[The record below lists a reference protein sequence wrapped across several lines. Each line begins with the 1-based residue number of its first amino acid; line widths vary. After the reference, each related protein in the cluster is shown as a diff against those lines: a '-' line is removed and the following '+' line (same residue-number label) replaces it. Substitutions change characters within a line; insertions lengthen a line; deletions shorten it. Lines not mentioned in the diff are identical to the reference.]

1 MMVGIILFCAARHP
15 RTRPGGAKRSW
26 CHYETGLSS
35 PLARKTRLRVSYLSS
50 AHDFYF
56 TLMWWFFIALAAC
69 RFAVAEDA
77 RCPAP
82 RVWPSQ
88 LDDVAFDE
96 EEIERRYN
104 NREDFIFYWYE
115 PDPLLSTIDA
125 KRIDL
130 PPWSEAC
137 AKKYRDDPLLSG
149 VDCEIKPDTLLR
161 GLHAATRRAE
171 PDLAHFD
178 ESFVWAPGEL
188 DRIMVATLRFSEAT
202 VPPSPEL
209 SVRSTSRS
217 SPRPTLEKMLTSR
230 SFHTLQ
236 SSALDKL
243 RRRKRG
249 ECKGDTSGKSDWCRE
264 TVFPEL
270 YFGGLVEALEEH
282 MANGDLVFPEGK

>member
-1 MMVGIILFCAARHP
+1 MGARQSAIELERRQTTLEGKNTAHVRHSFIINSAQVGQRARTLVMNFTTLYLP
-15 RTRPGGAKRSW
+15 N
-26 CHYETGLSS
+26 
-35 PLARKTRLRVSYLSS
+35 LA
-50 AHDFYF
+50 
-56 TLMWWFFIALAAC
+56 
-69 RFAVAEDA
+69 
-77 RCPAP
+77 
-82 RVWPSQ
+82 
-88 LDDVAFDE
+88 
-96 EEIERRYN
+96 EEIQRRYN

-115 PDPLLSTIDA
+115 PDPLLSTIEA

-130 PPWSEAC
+130 PPWSETC

-188 DRIMVATLRFSEAT
+188 DRIMVATLEER
-202 VPPSPEL
+202 
-209 SVRSTSRS
+209 SRS

-249 ECKGDTSGKSDWCRE
+249 ECKGDTDTSGKSDWCRE

>member
-1 MMVGIILFCAARHP
+1 MRWCLAILVAA
-15 RTRPGGAKRSW
+15 A
-26 CHYETGLSS
+26 
-35 PLARKTRLRVSYLSS
+35 A
-50 AHDFYF
+50 A
-56 TLMWWFFIALAAC
+56 TL
-69 RFAVAEDA
+69 VASEDS

-88 LDDVAFDE
+88 LDDVAFDDT
-96 EEIERRYN
+96 RPRLGCVA
-104 NREDFIFYWYE
+104 DQCE
-115 PDPLLSTIDA
+115 PCLGPEWDPLREVKGLLDV
-125 KRIDL
+125 KR
-130 PPWSEAC
+130 
-137 AKKYRDDPLLSG
+137 
-149 VDCEIKPDTLLR
+149 
-161 GLHAATRRAE
+161 
-171 PDLAHFD
+171 
-178 ESFVWAPGEL
+178 
-188 DRIMVATLRFSEAT
+188 DR
-202 VPPSPEL
+202 

-282 MANGDLVFPEGK
+282 MADGDLVFPEGK

>member
-1 MMVGIILFCAARHP
+1 MRVFEGDFSREDDKEKLVDNVLGLYARALRQADATSP
-15 RTRPGGAKRSW
+15 RTRRRFSAPPPPPPPDPRSPMDD
-26 CHYETGLSS
+26 S
-35 PLARKTRLRVSYLSS
+35 PHTVRSS
-50 AHDFYF
+50 A
-56 TLMWWFFIALAAC
+56 TPTT
-69 RFAVAEDA
+69 V
-77 RCPAP
+77 
-82 RVWPSQ
+82 
-88 LDDVAFDE
+88 
-96 EEIERRYN
+96 
-104 NREDFIFYWYE
+104 
-115 PDPLLSTIDA
+115 
-125 KRIDL
+125 
-130 PPWSEAC
+130 
-137 AKKYRDDPLLSG
+137 
-149 VDCEIKPDTLLR
+149 
-161 GLHAATRRAE
+161 
-171 PDLAHFD
+171 
-178 ESFVWAPGEL
+178 
-188 DRIMVATLRFSEAT
+188 RFSEAT

>member
-1 MMVGIILFCAARHP
+1 MRVFEGDFSREDDKEKIVDNVLGLYARALRQAEATTPRSRRRFSAAP
-15 RTRPGGAKRSW
+15 PPPPPG
-26 CHYETGLSS
+26 HQMDDSS
-35 PLARKTRLRVSYLSS
+35 HTVRSS
-50 AHDFYF
+50 A
-56 TLMWWFFIALAAC
+56 TPTT
-69 RFAVAEDA
+69 V
-77 RCPAP
+77 
-82 RVWPSQ
+82 
-88 LDDVAFDE
+88 
-96 EEIERRYN
+96 
-104 NREDFIFYWYE
+104 
-115 PDPLLSTIDA
+115 
-125 KRIDL
+125 
-130 PPWSEAC
+130 
-137 AKKYRDDPLLSG
+137 
-149 VDCEIKPDTLLR
+149 
-161 GLHAATRRAE
+161 
-171 PDLAHFD
+171 
-178 ESFVWAPGEL
+178 
-188 DRIMVATLRFSEAT
+188 RFSQAT